1 MVNTRKTTKE
11 PKELKKKL
19 IKSPNKKATVGGFD
33 MSPLISALLLATI
46 KLAISQKGKKQGE
59 QKKAAMSKTK
69 SKQK

>member
-1 MVNTRKTTKE
+1 MVNASQESKQLKTR
-11 PKELKKKL
+11 L
-19 IKSPNKKATVGGFD
+19 IKPKPKKATVGGFD

-59 QKKAAMSKTK
+59 QKNAAMSKTK